1 MIMYNKT
8 INFNELTKTRGNK
21 DKQPWR
27 PHSLLTQ
34 LQANLVY
41 NLEYKSYIVE
51 HFQKVLQF
59 YFV

>member
-1 MIMYNKT
+1 MFMYNNT
-8 INFNELTKTRGNK
+8 LDFNELSKTRENK

-41 NLEYKSYIVE
+41 NLEYKSYILE
-51 HFQKVLQF
+51 H
-59 YFV
+59 YCNRI